1 MKALQWIVAAGAL
14 AVLAGCASPPG
25 TGGTAGPPVAAPTL
39 KVGDRWV
46 YRGKDGY
53 RVPVLWEETHE
64 IVAIAPQG
72 ITVRIAGKGNTVD
85 FQRTETWTAPGVVT
99 VGAVYESETDR
110 FDPAL
115 VRWKYPM
122 ATGDT
127 WNQTLRDLNKPPG
140 PYGGIRRQV
149 SVGGYES
156 VTTPAGTFDAIKLRI
171 FMQLDDETFWRYP
184 TQCNYLVWYAPAVGA
199 MVREEQRSHYRE
211 KEGIDSGTV
220 PGQFATIELVSFT
233 PGAR

>member
-1 MKALQWIVAAGAL
+1 MNALKWVIAVGAL
-14 AVLAGCASPPG
+14 ATLAGCASPGPG
-25 TGGTAGPPVAAPTL
+25 GAAGPAVAAPAL

-53 RVPVLWEETHE
+53 RVPILWEETHE
-64 IVAIAPQG
+64 IIAIAPQG
-72 ITVRIAGKGNTVD
+72 ITVRITGKGNTVE

-99 VGAVYESETDR
+99 AGAVYESETDR

-115 VRWKYPM
+115 IRWKYPM

-127 WNQTLRDLNKPPG
+127 WNQSIRDLDKPPG
-140 PYGGIRRQV
+140 PYGAIRRQV
-149 SVGGYES
+149 TVGGFES
-156 VTTPAGTFDAIKLRI
+156 VTTPAGTYDAIRLRI

-199 MVREEQRSHYRE
+199 MVREEQRSSYQE
-211 KEGIDSGTV
+211 KGGIDSGSV
-220 PGQFATIELVSFT
+220 PGQNATIELVSFT